1 MELDLHIF
9 RLVSISSVLDDFL
22 LATSNFSRSG
32 STTEHMQDMQ
42 LPLGHKG
49 MLLMEHVRMVRPIAC
64 LFVCL
69 FFFFFKE

>member
-9 RLVSISSVLDDFL
+9 RLGSISSVLDDFL

-49 MLLMEHVRMVRPIAC
+49 MLLMEHV
-64 LFVCL
+64 
-69 FFFFFKE
+69 